1 VTEVAPDLLP
11 RLGAFARLLH
21 DAGLEA
27 GPRRLTDA
35 TRALGYIDLKQ
46 EQDFRNA
53 LRSVFV
59 SRKEDLPTFEAAFDV
74 FWAPPDPRA
83 SAGFIPG
90 RSRALPLS
98 PERAKAWA
106 SALGLHASQMNR
118 EQNPTEF
125 PASSSGYSAEELLR
139 HKDFEEMTWAETE
152 QVKRLLEQAPWRVA
166 ERRTRRL
173 RPSRGGRIDL
183 RRSARHAIRSSG
195 ELMRLFRRQPRVR
208 RRPLVLICDVSGSM
222 ERYSRL
228 LMIFAHAIARR
239 EDLEAFVFSTR
250 LTRIT
255 RMLRQRDLDRA
266 LEAVSKR
273 VHDFSGG
280 TRIGDAIGDFNR
292 HWARRVLGHGA
303 VVIIISDGWDRGDPA
318 QLTSELVHLRRSSH
332 RLIWLNPLLGSE
344 GYEPL
349 TRGMAAALPHCDD
362 FLAAHN
368 VEALEDLGRLLASL
382 DSRKDS
388 PPHRVGRLAAGG
400 RVAT

>member
-1 VTEVAPDLLP
+1 VPEVDLLP

-35 TRALGYIDLKQ
+35 TRALGCIDLRKRD
-46 EQDFRNA
+46 DFRNA

-59 SRKEDLPTFEAAFDV
+59 SRKEDIATYEAAFDI
-74 FWAPPDPRA
+74 FWSPPDPRA
-83 SAGFIPG
+83 SAGLIPG
-90 RSRALPLS
+90 RSRPLVLS
-98 PERAKAWA
+98 PERARLWA
-106 SALGLHASQMNR
+106 GALGLNTSQMNR
-118 EQNPTEF
+118 EQDPKEF

-139 HKDFEEMTWAETE
+139 HKDFEDMTWEETE
-152 QVKRLLEQAPWRVA
+152 QVRKLLEQAPWRVA

-173 RPSRGGRIDL
+173 RPSRTGSIDL

-195 ELMRLFRRQPRVR
+195 ELMALFRRKPRVR

-255 RMLRQRDLDRA
+255 RLLRHRDLDRA
-266 LEAVSKR
+266 LQSVSKS

-280 TRIGDAIGDFNR
+280 TRIGDALGDFNR
-292 HWARRVLGHGA
+292 RWARRVLGHGA
-303 VVIIISDGWDRGDPA
+303 VVLIVSDGWDRGDPQHLVA
-318 QLTSELVHLRRSSH
+318 ELVHLRRSSH
-332 RLIWLNPLLGSE
+332 RLIWLNPLLGSR

-368 VEALEDLGRLLASL
+368 VAALEDLGSLLASL
-382 DSRKDS
+382 DSRKS
-388 PPHRVGRLAAGG
+388 R
-400 RVAT
+400 